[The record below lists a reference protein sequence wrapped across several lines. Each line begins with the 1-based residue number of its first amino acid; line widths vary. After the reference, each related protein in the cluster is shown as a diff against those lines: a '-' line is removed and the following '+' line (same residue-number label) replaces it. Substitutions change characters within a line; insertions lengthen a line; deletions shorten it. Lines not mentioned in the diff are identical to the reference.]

1 MISTTTSNY
10 ERSTFSSKTD
20 WRVRALAATNLH
32 LRTKNVFVSTD
43 DIKKEGFTCMC
54 PKNLLKK
61 FVMIADLGNQISGY
75 LYWVS
80 PKDNPSV
87 GEIGAGMQDQE
98 PEGRRQDQ
106 EKSGDLMLR

>member
-43 DIKKEGFTCMC
+43 DIKKKMFTYMC

-61 FVMIADLGNQISGY
+61 FVVIADLCTRISGY
-75 LYWVS
+75 LY
-80 PKDNPSV
+80 
-87 GEIGAGMQDQE
+87 
-98 PEGRRQDQ
+98 
-106 EKSGDLMLR
+106 